1 MHLILRGFDTPCFLL
16 PGHKSHAVTTLYLCG
31 FNASDAPYTHFF
43 LSILPCTERE
53 RKKLVTLAFHDR
65 PHSFVIPGQ
74 THLF

>member
-53 RKKLVTLAFHDR
+53 RKNWSHL
-65 PHSFVIPGQ
+65 HSTIVLI
-74 THLF
+74 HL